1 MLRALLIPALALAL
15 ASPVLAAEAD
25 PLSPAE
31 RGQLTR
37 QFILK
42 WGPYVQGGQGIP
54 ARVWAQRM
62 VPLFVAADPANFR
75 RALTR
80 DTFEGALAEFG
91 GRGQRLSDEQ
101 VIDAHA
107 AAGIPERPAL
117 QALAAK
123 TLGSTTNDLVY
134 TPVTPCRIF
143 DTRVAGGILGAGAT
157 RGFLA
162 VAISAGTGFGFQ
174 GGSSTDCNVAGI
186 GASAVVL
193 NVTAV
198 TPANVGFATV
208 WKHGETRPL
217 AAAITYNAGQVISNT
232 VVVGIPN
239 PLGIND
245 ISVYTS
251 APAHYVADIV
261 GYFSPPQA
269 TGFQCT
275 NTTVQNF
282 TIGANLSNFFN
293 NPACPAGYV
302 ATTPYC
308 YTPATGVRMQGSGYN
323 SNASGNATFCAWENN
338 TGVSQSVF
346 GGNVCCRVP
355 GR

>member
-1 MLRALLIPALALAL
+1 MFRALLVPALALAL
-15 ASPVLAAEAD
+15 AAPALAADSD

-31 RGQLTR
+31 RGELTR
-37 QFILK
+37 KFILK

-54 ARVWAQRM
+54 VRVWAQRM
-62 VPLFVAADPANFR
+62 VPTFVQADPANFR
-75 RALTR
+75 RALKR
-80 DTFEGALAEFG
+80 ETFEGALAEFG
-91 GRGQRLSDEQ
+91 GRGQQLSDEQ

-107 AAGIPERPAL
+107 AAGIPGRPEL
-117 QALAAK
+117 QAMAAK
-123 TLGSTTNDLVY
+123 VLGSTTGDLVF

-143 DTRVAGGILGAGAT
+143 DTRVAGGVIGAGGT
-157 RGFLA
+157 RSFVA
-162 VAISAGTGFGFQ
+162 VAISAGADFAFQ
-174 GGSSTDCNVAGI
+174 GGSNTNCNVASI

-239 PLGIND
+239 PLSSLD
-245 ISVYTS
+245 VSVYSS
-251 APAHYVADIV
+251 APSHYVADIV

-269 TGFQCT
+269 TGFDCT
-275 NTTVQNF
+275 NTAVQTF
-282 TIGANLSNFFN
+282 SIGAGATTFFN
-293 NPACPAGYV
+293 NPACPAGYA
-302 ATTPYC
+302 ATVPYC
-308 YTPATGVRMQGSGYN
+308 WTAVSGVRSQGSGH
-323 SNASGNATFCAWENN
+323 NANAPNNATFCAWENN
-338 TGVSQSVF
+338 TGVTQSVF